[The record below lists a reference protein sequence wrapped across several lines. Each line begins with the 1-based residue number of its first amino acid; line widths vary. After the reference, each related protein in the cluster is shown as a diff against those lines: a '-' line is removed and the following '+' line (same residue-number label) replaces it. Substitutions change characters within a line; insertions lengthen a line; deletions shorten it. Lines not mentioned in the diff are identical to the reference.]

1 MNVWTVLGM
10 QASRDP
16 REIKRAYA
24 RKLKVTRPED
34 DPQAFQQLRDAYEMA
49 LRMADE
55 EGPVEDEQVSV
66 YTAAY
71 RNYDP
76 ENVPYEAPIYTAAYE
91 FDPSPAAQEAL
102 AIVEARRIWA
112 QFLVAGDGDTVA
124 RLAALSAG
132 DELLNL
138 EVRACFELCAIQ
150 YTASE
155 GCDNAFR
162 AALAAYFGWENDSS
176 FIGREMPD
184 ATEETLARLHAYRSV
199 VHPASY

>member
-1 MNVWTVLGM
+1 MNVWTILGM

-34 DPQAFQQLRDAYEMA
+34 DPQAFQDLRDAYEMA
-49 LRMADE
+49 LRMADD
-55 EGPVEDEQVSV
+55 EDHQEDQVSV

-71 RNYDP
+71 RDYDP
-76 ENVPYEAPIYTAAYE
+76 EQAPYEAPIYTAAYE
-91 FDPSPAAQEAL
+91 FDQSPAAQEAL

-112 QFLVAGDGDTVA
+112 QFLVAGDQDPVA
-124 RLAALSAG
+124 RLAALSAS

-138 EVRACFELCAIQ
+138 EVRACFELCAVQ

-162 AALAAYFGWENDSS
+162 AAMAAYFGWEKDSG

-184 ATEETLARLHAYRSV
+184 ATEETLARLHAYRSYG
-199 VHPASY
+199 HPASY